1 MLISYRYIALIE
13 TPCGFDP
20 NFFQLLKEKL
30 STLSDVDLDSILALD
45 EIGTRKRVS
54 VDSKNLAYKGL
65 VDFGEKDRL
74 VDISEKADHGLV
86 FMLVPINNDSAQPIA
101 VFAANGPTPGST
113 LALLI
118 IEAIILLERAGARIH
133 GVVSDG
139 AATNR
144 KFWTDVGG
152 NGKMN
157 CVRNWFQHPSDENR
171 KVYLF
176 SDTPHLI
183 KCVRNRLH
191 SGNLK
196 VGIKIQKSF
205 ENELEKLNITKM

>member
-1 MLISYRYIALIE
+1 MIK
-13 TPCGFDP
+13 TPCGFDQK
-20 NFFQLLKEKL
+20 FFQLLKKKL

-86 FMLVPINNDSAQPIA
+86 LMLVPINNDSAQPFE
-101 VFAANGPTPGST
+101 VFVANGPTPSST
-113 LALLI
+113 SALLI
-118 IEAIILLERAGARIH
+118 IEVIILLERAGVRIL

-157 CVRNWFQHPSDENR
+157 CVRNWFQHPSGENR
-171 KVYLF
+171 RVYF
-176 SDTPHLI
+176 FLI
-183 KCVRNRLH
+183 H
-191 SGNLK
+191 P
-196 VGIKIQKSF
+196 I
-205 ENELEKLNITKM
+205 